1 MYNIQSYHSEP
12 QWPHGP
18 RPKWD
23 YKNSVLNFSS
33 FLVAYEE
40 SGSKRQ
46 NGKNLKTAKRPA

>member
-33 FLVAYEE
+33 FLLAYEE

-46 NGKNLKTAKRPA
+46 NGKNLKTAKRLA